1 MPEKELKLEDLLKS
15 SPKMGEQ
22 DSINEI
28 AIIGAGVMGQG
39 IAQTISAAGMD
50 VLLIEKNDKNLKQ
63 SKAML
68 SETMDREIKRWAMTK
83 SEKKT
88 ILSRI
93 VWDTNFD
100 KIADRDLIIEAV
112 DEDYRLKSKY
122 LFPAG

>member
-15 SPKMGEQ
+15 SPKTDEH

-39 IAQTISAAGMD
+39 IAQTISSAGMD
-50 VLLIEKNDKNLKQ
+50 VLLIEKNEKHLKAA
-63 SKAML
+63 KAML

-93 VWDTNFD
+93 TW
-100 KIADRDLIIEAV
+100 K
-112 DEDYRLKSKY
+112 
-122 LFPAG
+122 